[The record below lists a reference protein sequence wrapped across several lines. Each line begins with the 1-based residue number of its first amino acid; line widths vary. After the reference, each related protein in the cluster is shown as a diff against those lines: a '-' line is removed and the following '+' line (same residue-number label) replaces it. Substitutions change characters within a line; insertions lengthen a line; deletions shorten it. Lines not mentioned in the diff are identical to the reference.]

1 MGNFLKWRKDTIFFN
16 NNKYLIL
23 NQLKKIQ
30 IILATMFS
38 TSIPL
43 FNSSFLIQNLNKIY
57 DFFHFAQFKV
67 YHIIPNFKVQKKA

>member
-16 NNKYLIL
+16 NNKYMIL
-23 NQLKKIQ
+23 NQLKKLQ

-57 DFFHFAQFKV
+57 DFFHFSQYMVYQFT
-67 YHIIPNFKVQKKA
+67 PNFKMQK